1 MKNILFLAHQDP
13 GQEARFQGALD
24 VARALDGHLICLDMH
39 ARAVPMVDAFSRAG
53 LRMAAEDL
61 RQSEA
66 CNRAAITARLDG
78 GGVPFEWVD
87 AEGDI
92 AGALRRNAGL
102 TDLIVL
108 NSQLAAPGFQME
120 RITADVLVETGKP
133 VLAMPEHHHFMKLY
147 GAHAMIAWDGSDQ
160 AIRALAAAVPMLR
173 IAQRATIVAI
183 GNDSNL
189 SSAED
194 AATYISRHGVKPS
207 ILPLAGDD
215 DYIPHILLDRAWKLR
230 TDYIVMGGFGHWRLT
245 EHICR
250 GTSHWL
256 LEATHTPLVMVH

>member
-13 GQEARFQGALD
+13 GQEARLQGALD
-24 VARALDGHLICLDMH
+24 VARALDGHLICMDMH
-39 ARAVPMVDAFSRAG
+39 AKPVPMVDAFSRAG

-61 RQSEA
+61 QQREA
-66 CNRAAITARLDG
+66 CNRAAISERLDG
-78 GGVPFEWVD
+78 EGVPFEWID
-87 AEGDI
+87 GDGDVAASI
-92 AGALRRNAGL
+92 RLNARL
-102 TDLIVL
+102 MDLIVL
-108 NSQLAAPGFQME
+108 NTQLAAPGFQME

-160 AIRALAAAVPMLR
+160 AIRALSAAVPLLR
-173 IAQRATIVAI
+173 IAQRATIIAV
-183 GNDSNL
+183 GDDSNL

-207 ILPLAGDD
+207 ILPVAGDD

-230 TDYIVMGGFGHWRLT
+230 TDYIVMGGFSHWRLI
-245 EHICR
+245 ERNCL

-256 LEATHTPLVMVH
+256 LKATHTPLFMAH